1 MSDLPPSGSTEPV
14 PPASPGV
21 PVDPTRSTPPAAA
34 PAPASGH
41 AVDPTAPGST
51 TPTDPASPATPAD
64 LIRPATP
71 AGPAVPAQPGPSTD
85 PAAPAQ
91 AGPSTDSAAPAQ
103 AGPSTDPA
111 APVQAG
117 PSGDAVAPAQPASP
131 ASPGGFA
138 VPGQP
143 GPEGWGG
150 VAGQPGVGG
159 QPWDADPAGPPQGW
173 AWPAGG
179 PPQPGAPYPGYP
191 LPGAAYPGHPLPG
204 AAYPGYPLPGQ
215 PYGWH
220 PGLDPQDPLVTPPHA
235 GVGGWFSRCGGALR
249 RGWRQLLPIMLL
261 TQTVPAAVI
270 AVISLALAPTEQPV
284 TGADGAP
291 VLPSGYFEH
300 VFAFYGAV
308 LLAALIFG
316 PLQSAGW
323 AAGTWVVARQA
334 AGEPVGVG
342 AALRYG
348 LRRALGLWGWTIVAS
363 LLITVGACFC
373 LLPGLY
379 AAFAFALFGP
389 IYLFERQEPIGRA
402 WRMFHQRFGMVL
414 GRVALVIGV
423 LIAAAVLD
431 GALGLVNQ
439 LVFGVD
445 PMAAPGTAAGA
456 VTLAVVGAVLA
467 TPAYLAQL
475 VGLVATYA
483 EQRAHEGP
491 VKAARL
497 AAELG

>member
-1 MSDLPPSGSTEPV
+1 MSDLPPSGPTEPV

-21 PVDPTRSTPPAAA
+21 PADPTRSTPPAAVPA
-34 PAPASGH
+34 PAPGH
-41 AVDPTAPGST
+41 AVDPTAPGSP
-51 TPTDPASPATPAD
+51 TPTDPG
-64 LIRPATP
+64 RPAAVADPT
-71 AGPAVPAQPGPSTD
+71 VPAQPGPSGSPAVPTQPGAAANPAASAQAGWPTD
-85 PAAPAQ
+85 PAAAAHP
-91 AGPSTDSAAPAQ
+91 GAPAN
-103 AGPSTDPA
+103 
-111 APVQAG
+111 
-117 PSGDAVAPAQPASP
+117 
-131 ASPGGFA
+131 PGGFA
-138 VPGQP
+138 HPGGFAAPGQP
-143 GPEGWGG
+143 GGP
-150 VAGQPGVGG
+150 
-159 QPWDADPAGPPQGW
+159 QPWDPYRADPAGPPQGW
-173 AWPAGG
+173 TWPAG
-179 PPQPGAPYPGYP
+179 AP
-191 LPGAAYPGHPLPG
+191 LPGAA
-204 AAYPGYPLPGQ
+204 YPLPGQ

-270 AVISLALAPTEQPV
+270 AVLSLAFAPTDQPV
-284 TGADGAP
+284 SGPDGAP
-291 VLPSGYFEH
+291 VLPDGYFENI
-300 VFAFYGAV
+300 FAFYGVV

-316 PLQSAGW
+316 PLQSTGW

-379 AAFAFALFGP
+379 AACAFALFGP

-414 GRVALVIGV
+414 GRVALVMCA

-431 GALGLVNQ
+431 GVLGLINQ
-439 LVFGVD
+439 LAFGVD
-445 PMAAPGTAAGA
+445 PMGAPGTAAGA
-456 VTLAVVGAVLA
+456 VAVAVVGAVLA

-475 VGLVATYA
+475 VGLVAAYA
-483 EQRAHEGP
+483 EQRAQEGP
-491 VKAARL
+491 VNAARL

>member
-1 MSDLPPSGSTEPV
+1 MSDLPPSGSAEPV
-14 PPASPGV
+14 PPASPGA
-21 PVDPTRSTPPAAA
+21 PVDPTRPTPPAPE

-41 AVDPTAPGST
+41 AVDPTPPGSPTPAQAVRPAAPGDSV
-51 TPTDPASPATPAD
+51 
-64 LIRPATP
+64 
-71 AGPAVPAQPGPSTD
+71 VPAQPGPS
-85 PAAPAQ
+85 AAP
-91 AGPSTDSAAPAQ
+91 GS
-103 AGPSTDPA
+103 
-111 APVQAG
+111 PVT
-117 PSGDAVAPAQPASP
+117 
-131 ASPGGFA
+131 PGGFA
-138 VPGQP
+138 APGQSDT
-143 GPEGWGG
+143 
-150 VAGQPGVGG
+150 GG
-159 QPWDADPAGPPQGW
+159 QPWGPYPVDPAGPPQGW
-173 AWPAGG
+173 TWPAG
-179 PPQPGAPYPGYP
+179 AAP

-204 AAYPGYPLPGQ
+204 GTYPGHPMPGAGYPVPGQ

-235 GVGGWFSRCGGALR
+235 GIGAWFSRCGGALR

-261 TQTVPAAVI
+261 TQTVPAAAI

-284 TGADGAP
+284 TGPDGAP

-316 PLQSAGW
+316 PLQSTGW

-363 LLITVGACFC
+363 LLIAVGACFC

-414 GRVALVIGV
+414 GRVALVICV

-431 GALGLVNQ
+431 GVLGLINQ

-445 PMAAPGTAAGA
+445 PMAAAGTAAGA
-456 VTLAVVGAVLA
+456 VALAVAGAVLA

-483 EQRAHEGP
+483 EQRAQEGP
-491 VKAARL
+491 VNAARL

>member
-1 MSDLPPSGSTEPV
+1 MSDLPPSGATEPV

-21 PVDPTRSTPPAAA
+21 PADPTRSTPPAAV

-41 AVDPTAPGST
+41 AVDPTAPGSP
-51 TPTDPASPATPAD
+51 TPTDPG
-64 LIRPATP
+64 RPAV
-71 AGPAVPAQPGPSTD
+71 ADPAVPAQPGPPGSPAVPTQPGEAANPAAPAQQGWPAYPATSAQPGDPGASAYPGAAAGSGGFAAPGQPASGEPQPWDPYRTD
-85 PAAPAQ
+85 PAAP
-91 AGPSTDSAAPAQ
+91 
-103 AGPSTDPA
+103 
-111 APVQAG
+111 
-117 PSGDAVAPAQPASP
+117 
-131 ASPGGFA
+131 
-138 VPGQP
+138 
-143 GPEGWGG
+143 
-150 VAGQPGVGG
+150 
-159 QPWDADPAGPPQGW
+159 PQGW
-173 AWPAGG
+173 TWPAG
-179 PPQPGAPYPGYP
+179 
-191 LPGAAYPGHPLPG
+191 AAPLPG
-204 AAYPGYPLPGQ
+204 AAYPGYALPGQ

-270 AVISLALAPTEQPV
+270 AVLSLAFAPTDQPV
-284 TGADGAP
+284 TGPDGAP
-291 VLPSGYFEH
+291 ALPDGYFEH
-300 VFAFYGAV
+300 IFAFYGVV

-316 PLQSAGW
+316 PLQSTGW

-348 LRRALGLWGWTIVAS
+348 LRRALGLWGWTLVVS
-363 LLITVGACFC
+363 LLMTVGACFC

-414 GRVALVIGV
+414 GRVALVMCA

-431 GALGLVNQ
+431 GVLGAVNQ
-439 LVFGVD
+439 LAFGVD
-445 PMAAPGTAAGA
+445 PMGAPGTAAGA
-456 VTLAVVGAVLA
+456 VAVAVVGAVLA

-475 VGLVATYA
+475 VGLVAAYA
-483 EQRAHEGP
+483 EQRAQEGP
-491 VKAARL
+491 VNAARL

>member
-1 MSDLPPSGSTEPV
+1 MSDLSPSGSAEPV
-14 PPASPGV
+14 PPASPGA
-21 PVDPTRSTPPAAA
+21 PADPTRLTSPAA
-34 PAPASGH
+34 PGH
-41 AVDPTAPGST
+41 AVDPTAPGSP
-51 TPTDPASPATPAD
+51 TPTDRVRPVAPAD
-64 LIRPATP
+64 PP
-71 AGPAVPAQPGPSTD
+71 VPAQPGPF
-85 PAAPAQ
+85 APPGSQ
-91 AGPSTDSAAPAQ
+91 
-103 AGPSTDPA
+103 
-111 APVQAG
+111 V
-117 PSGDAVAPAQPASP
+117 
-131 ASPGGFA
+131 SPGAFA
-138 VPGQP
+138 APGQP
-143 GPEGWGG
+143 GT
-150 VAGQPGVGG
+150 GG
-159 QPWDADPAGPPQGW
+159 QPWEPYPAGPPQGW

-179 PPQPGAPYPGYP
+179 APM
-191 LPGAAYPGHPLPG
+191 PG

-261 TQTVPAAVI
+261 TQTVPATVI

-284 TGADGAP
+284 TGADGTPA
-291 VLPSGYFEH
+291 LPSGYFEH

-348 LRRALGLWGWTIVAS
+348 LRRALGLWGWTIVTS

-414 GRVALVIGV
+414 GRVALVMCA
-423 LIAAAVLD
+423 LIAAAVVD
-431 GALGLVNQ
+431 GVLGLVNQ
-439 LVFGVD
+439 LAFGVD
-445 PMAAPGTAAGA
+445 PLAAPGTAVGA
-456 VTLAVVGAVLA
+456 VALAVVGAVLA

-491 VKAARL
+491 VNAARL

>member
-1 MSDLPPSGSTEPV
+1 MSDLPPSGATEPV

-21 PVDPTRSTPPAAA
+21 PADPTRSTPPAAV

-41 AVDPTAPGST
+41 AADPTAPASP
-51 TPTDPASPATPAD
+51 TPTDPG
-64 LIRPATP
+64 RPAV
-71 AGPAVPAQPGPSTD
+71 ADPAVPAQPSPPGSLAVPAQPGEATNPAVSAQQGWPAGGFSAPGQPASGGPQPWDPYRTD
-85 PAAPAQ
+85 PA
-91 AGPSTDSAAPAQ
+91 GS
-103 AGPSTDPA
+103 
-111 APVQAG
+111 
-117 PSGDAVAPAQPASP
+117 
-131 ASPGGFA
+131 
-138 VPGQP
+138 
-143 GPEGWGG
+143 
-150 VAGQPGVGG
+150 
-159 QPWDADPAGPPQGW
+159 QPWDPYRADPAGPPQGW
-173 AWPAGG
+173 TWPAGAA
-179 PPQPGAPYPGYP
+179 PLPGAPYPGY
-191 LPGAAYPGHPLPG
+191 A
-204 AAYPGYPLPGQ
+204 LPGQ

-270 AVISLALAPTEQPV
+270 AVLSLAFAPTDQPV
-284 TGADGAP
+284 TGPDGAP
-291 VLPSGYFEH
+291 ALPDGYFEH
-300 VFAFYGAV
+300 IFAFYGVV

-316 PLQSAGW
+316 PLQSTGW

-348 LRRALGLWGWTIVAS
+348 LRRALGLWGWTLVVS

-379 AAFAFALFGP
+379 AACAFALFGP
-389 IYLFERQEPIGRA
+389 IYLFERQEPIGRS

-414 GRVALVIGV
+414 GRVALVMCA

-431 GALGLVNQ
+431 GVLGAVNQ
-439 LVFGVD
+439 LAFGVD
-445 PMAAPGTAAGA
+445 PLGSPGTAAGA
-456 VTLAVVGAVLA
+456 VAVAVVGAVLA

-475 VGLVATYA
+475 VGLVAAYA
-483 EQRAHEGP
+483 EQRAQEGP
-491 VKAARL
+491 VNAARL

>member
-1 MSDLPPSGSTEPV
+1 MSDLPPSGATEPV

-21 PVDPTRSTPPAAA
+21 PVDPTRSTPPAAV

-41 AVDPTAPGST
+41 AVDPTAPGSP
-51 TPTDPASPATPAD
+51 TPTDPD
-64 LIRPATP
+64 RPAAVADPGVP
-71 AGPAVPAQPGPSTD
+71 AQPGPSGSPAVPAQPGAAAN
-85 PAAPAQ
+85 PAASAHPGAP
-91 AGPSTDSAAPAQ
+91 AGPGGFAHPGASAAPA
-103 AGPSTDPA
+103 
-111 APVQAG
+111 
-117 PSGDAVAPAQPASP
+117 
-131 ASPGGFA
+131 GFA
-138 VPGQP
+138 APGQP
-143 GPEGWGG
+143 GSGG
-150 VAGQPGVGG
+150 P
-159 QPWDADPAGPPQGW
+159 QPWDPYRTDPAGPQPWDPYRTDSAGPPQGW
-173 AWPAGG
+173 TWPAGG
-179 PPQPGAPYPGYP
+179 A
-191 LPGAAYPGHPLPG
+191 PLPG

-249 RGWRQLLPIMLL
+249 RGWPQLLPIMLL

-270 AVISLALAPTEQPV
+270 AVLSLAFAPTDQPA
-284 TGADGAP
+284 TGPDGAP

-300 VFAFYGAV
+300 IFAFYGVV

-316 PLQSAGW
+316 PLQSTGW

-348 LRRALGLWGWTIVAS
+348 LRRALGLWGWTLVVS

-379 AAFAFALFGP
+379 AACAFALFGP

-414 GRVALVIGV
+414 GRVALVMCA

-431 GALGLVNQ
+431 GVLGVINQ
-439 LVFGVD
+439 LAFGVD

-456 VTLAVVGAVLA
+456 VAVAVVGAVLA

-475 VGLVATYA
+475 VGLVAAYA
-483 EQRAHEGP
+483 EQRAQEGP
-491 VKAARL
+491 ANAARL

>member
-1 MSDLPPSGSTEPV
+1 MSDLPPSGATEPV

-21 PVDPTRSTPPAAA
+21 PADPTRSTPPADV

-41 AVDPTAPGST
+41 AADPTAPGSP
-51 TPTDPASPATPAD
+51 TPTDPGRPVAD
-64 LIRPATP
+64 
-71 AGPAVPAQPGPSTD
+71 PAVPAQPGPSGS
-85 PAAPAQ
+85 PAVPAQ
-91 AGPSTDSAAPAQ
+91 QGWPAG
-103 AGPSTDPA
+103 
-111 APVQAG
+111 
-117 PSGDAVAPAQPASP
+117 
-131 ASPGGFA
+131 PGGFA
-138 VPGQP
+138 APGQP
-143 GPEGWGG
+143 AAGGP
-150 VAGQPGVGG
+150 
-159 QPWDADPAGPPQGW
+159 QPWDPYRTDPAGPPQGW
-173 AWPAGG
+173 TWPV
-179 PPQPGAPYPGYP
+179 
-191 LPGAAYPGHPLPG
+191 GAAPLPG
-204 AAYPGYPLPGQ
+204 AAYPGYALPGQ
-215 PYGWH
+215 AYGWH

-270 AVISLALAPTEQPV
+270 AVLSLVFAPTGQPV
-284 TGADGAP
+284 TGPNGAP
-291 VLPSGYFEH
+291 VLPDGYFENI
-300 VFAFYGAV
+300 FAFYGVV

-316 PLQSAGW
+316 PLQSTGW

-348 LRRALGLWGWTIVAS
+348 LRRALGLWGWTLVVS

-379 AAFAFALFGP
+379 AACAFALFGP

-414 GRVALVIGV
+414 GRVALVMCA

-431 GALGLVNQ
+431 GVLGAVNQ
-439 LVFGVD
+439 LAFGVD

-456 VTLAVVGAVLA
+456 VAVAVVGAVLA

-475 VGLVATYA
+475 VGLVAAYA
-483 EQRAHEGP
+483 EQRAQEGP
-491 VKAARL
+491 VNAARL

>member
-1 MSDLPPSGSTEPV
+1 MSDLPPSGATEPV

-21 PVDPTRSTPPAAA
+21 PADPTRSTPPAAV

-41 AVDPTAPGST
+41 AVDPTAPGSP
-51 TPTDPASPATPAD
+51 TPTDPG
-64 LIRPATP
+64 RPAV
-71 AGPAVPAQPGPSTD
+71 ADPAVPAQPGPPGSPAVPAQPGPPGSPGSPAVPAQPGEAANPAAPAQQGWPAYPTTSAQPGAPGDPGASAYPGAAAGSGGFAAPGQPASGGPQPWDPYRTD
-85 PAAPAQ
+85 PAAP
-91 AGPSTDSAAPAQ
+91 
-103 AGPSTDPA
+103 
-111 APVQAG
+111 
-117 PSGDAVAPAQPASP
+117 
-131 ASPGGFA
+131 
-138 VPGQP
+138 
-143 GPEGWGG
+143 
-150 VAGQPGVGG
+150 
-159 QPWDADPAGPPQGW
+159 PQGW
-173 AWPAGG
+173 TWPAG
-179 PPQPGAPYPGYP
+179 
-191 LPGAAYPGHPLPG
+191 AAPLPG
-204 AAYPGYPLPGQ
+204 AAYPGYALPGQ

-235 GVGGWFSRCGGALR
+235 GIGGWFSRCGGALR

-270 AVISLALAPTEQPV
+270 AVLSLAFAPTDQPV
-284 TGADGAP
+284 TGPDGAP
-291 VLPSGYFEH
+291 ALPDGYFEH
-300 VFAFYGAV
+300 IFAFYGVV

-316 PLQSAGW
+316 PLQSTGW

-348 LRRALGLWGWTIVAS
+348 LRRALGLWGWTLVVS
-363 LLITVGACFC
+363 LLMTVGACFC

-414 GRVALVIGV
+414 GRVALVMCA

-431 GALGLVNQ
+431 GVLGAVNQ
-439 LVFGVD
+439 LAFGVD
-445 PMAAPGTAAGA
+445 PMGAPGTAAGA
-456 VTLAVVGAVLA
+456 VAVAVVGAVLA

-475 VGLVATYA
+475 VGLVAAYA
-483 EQRAHEGP
+483 EQRAQEGP
-491 VKAARL
+491 VNAARL

>member
-1 MSDLPPSGSTEPV
+1 MSDLPPSGATEPV

-21 PVDPTRSTPPAAA
+21 PADPTRSTPPAAV

-41 AVDPTAPGST
+41 AVDPTAPGSP
-51 TPTDPASPATPAD
+51 TPTDPG
-64 LIRPATP
+64 RPAV
-71 AGPAVPAQPGPSTD
+71 ADPAVPAQPGPPGSPAVPTQPGEAANPAAPAQQGWPAYPTTSAQPGAPGASAYPGAAAGSGGFAAPGQPASGGPQPWDPYRTD
-85 PAAPAQ
+85 PAAP
-91 AGPSTDSAAPAQ
+91 P
-103 AGPSTDPA
+103 
-111 APVQAG
+111 
-117 PSGDAVAPAQPASP
+117 
-131 ASPGGFA
+131 PG
-138 VPGQP
+138 
-143 GPEGWGG
+143 WT
-150 VAGQPGVGG
+150 
-159 QPWDADPAGPPQGW
+159 
-173 AWPAGG
+173 WPAG
-179 PPQPGAPYPGYP
+179 
-191 LPGAAYPGHPLPG
+191 AAPLPG
-204 AAYPGYPLPGQ
+204 AAYPGYALPGQ

-235 GVGGWFSRCGGALR
+235 GVGGWLSRCGAALR

-270 AVISLALAPTEQPV
+270 AVLSLAFAPTDQPV
-284 TGADGAP
+284 TGPDGAP
-291 VLPSGYFEH
+291 ALPDGYFEH
-300 VFAFYGAV
+300 IFAFYGVV

-316 PLQSAGW
+316 PLQSTGW

-348 LRRALGLWGWTIVAS
+348 LRRALGLWGWTLVVS
-363 LLITVGACFC
+363 LLMTVGACFC

-414 GRVALVIGV
+414 GRVALVMCA

-431 GALGLVNQ
+431 GVLGAVNQ
-439 LVFGVD
+439 LAFGVD
-445 PMAAPGTAAGA
+445 PMGAPGTAAGA
-456 VTLAVVGAVLA
+456 VAVAVVGAVLA

-475 VGLVATYA
+475 VGLVAAYA
-483 EQRAHEGP
+483 EQRAQEGP
-491 VKAARL
+491 VNAARL

>member
-1 MSDLPPSGSTEPV
+1 MSDLPPSGSAE
-14 PPASPGV
+14 
-21 PVDPTRSTPPAAA
+21 
-34 PAPASGH
+34 
-41 AVDPTAPGST
+41 PGSP
-51 TPTDPASPATPAD
+51 TPTDPG
-64 LIRPATP
+64 R
-71 AGPAVPAQPGPSTD
+71 PAVPADPAVPTQPVR
-85 PAAPAQ
+85 PAAPDGTAVPAPGA
-91 AGPSTDSAAPAQ
+91 AGN
-103 AGPSTDPA
+103 PA
-111 APVQAG
+111 AP
-117 PSGDAVAPAQPASP
+117 
-131 ASPGGFA
+131 A

-143 GPEGWGG
+143 GPAAWGG
-150 VAGQPGVGG
+150 FAAPGQPGSGG
-159 QPWDADPAGPPQGW
+159 PQPWDPHPAGPPQGW

-179 PPQPGAPYPGYP
+179 APM
-191 LPGAAYPGHPLPG
+191 PG

-261 TQTVPAAVI
+261 TQTVPATVI

-284 TGADGAP
+284 TGADGTP

-348 LRRALGLWGWTIVAS
+348 LRRALGLWGWTIVTS
-363 LLITVGACFC
+363 LLITVGTCFC

-414 GRVALVIGV
+414 GRVALVICA
-423 LIAAAVLD
+423 LIAATVLD
-431 GALGLVNQ
+431 GVLGLVNQ
-439 LVFGVD
+439 LAFGVD
-445 PMAAPGTAAGA
+445 PLAAPGTAVGA
-456 VTLAVVGAVLA
+456 VALAVLGAVLA

-491 VKAARL
+491 VNAARL

>member
-1 MSDLPPSGSTEPV
+1 MSDLPPSGATEPV

-21 PVDPTRSTPPAAA
+21 PADPTRSTPPAAV

-41 AVDPTAPGST
+41 AVDPTAPGSP
-51 TPTDPASPATPAD
+51 TPTDPG
-64 LIRPATP
+64 RPAVADP
-71 AGPAVPAQPGPSTD
+71 AVPTQPGPPGSPGSPAVPAQPGEAANPAAPAQQGWPAYPTTSAQPGAPGDPGASAYPGAAAGSGGFAAPGQPASGGPQPWDPYRTD
-85 PAAPAQ
+85 PAAP
-91 AGPSTDSAAPAQ
+91 
-103 AGPSTDPA
+103 
-111 APVQAG
+111 
-117 PSGDAVAPAQPASP
+117 
-131 ASPGGFA
+131 
-138 VPGQP
+138 
-143 GPEGWGG
+143 
-150 VAGQPGVGG
+150 
-159 QPWDADPAGPPQGW
+159 PQGW
-173 AWPAGG
+173 TWPV
-179 PPQPGAPYPGYP
+179 
-191 LPGAAYPGHPLPG
+191 GAAPLPG
-204 AAYPGYPLPGQ
+204 AAYPGYALPGQ

-270 AVISLALAPTEQPV
+270 AVLSLAFAPTDQPA
-284 TGADGAP
+284 TGPDGAP
-291 VLPSGYFEH
+291 ALPDGYFEH
-300 VFAFYGAV
+300 IFAFYGVV
-308 LLAALIFG
+308 LLAALTFG
-316 PLQSAGW
+316 PLQSTGW

-348 LRRALGLWGWTIVAS
+348 LRRALGLWGWTLVVS
-363 LLITVGACFC
+363 LLMTVGACFC

-414 GRVALVIGV
+414 GRVALVMCA

-431 GALGLVNQ
+431 GVLGAVNQ
-439 LVFGVD
+439 LAFGVD
-445 PMAAPGTAAGA
+445 PMGAPGTAAGA
-456 VTLAVVGAVLA
+456 VAVAVVGAVLA

-475 VGLVATYA
+475 VGLVAAYA
-483 EQRAHEGP
+483 EQRAQEGP
-491 VKAARL
+491 VNAARL

>member
-1 MSDLPPSGSTEPV
+1 MSDLPPSGPTEPV

-21 PVDPTRSTPPAAA
+21 PADPTRSTPPAAV

-41 AVDPTAPGST
+41 AADPTAPGSP
-51 TPTDPASPATPAD
+51 TPTDPG
-64 LIRPATP
+64 RPAV
-71 AGPAVPAQPGPSTD
+71 ADPAVPAQPGPPAVPAQPGQAAH

-91 AGPSTDSAAPAQ
+91 QGWPA
-103 AGPSTDPA
+103 
-111 APVQAG
+111 V
-117 PSGDAVAPAQPASP
+117 
-131 ASPGGFA
+131 PGGFA
-138 VPGQP
+138 APGQP
-143 GPEGWGG
+143 AP
-150 VAGQPGVGG
+150 AAP
-159 QPWDADPAGPPQGW
+159 QPWDPYRTDPAGSPQGW
-173 AWPAGG
+173 TWPAG
-179 PPQPGAPYPGYP
+179 
-191 LPGAAYPGHPLPG
+191 AAPLPG
-204 AAYPGYPLPGQ
+204 AAYPGYALPGQ

-270 AVISLALAPTEQPV
+270 AVLSLAFAPTGQPV
-284 TGADGAP
+284 TGPDGAP
-291 VLPSGYFEH
+291 ALPDGYFENI
-300 VFAFYGAV
+300 FAFYGVV

-316 PLQSAGW
+316 PLQSTGW

-334 AGEPVGVG
+334 AGEPVGTG

-348 LRRALGLWGWTIVAS
+348 LRRALGLWGWTLVVS

-379 AAFAFALFGP
+379 AACAFALFGP
-389 IYLFERQEPIGRA
+389 IYLFERQEPVGRA

-414 GRVALVIGV
+414 GRVALVMCA

-431 GALGLVNQ
+431 GVLGAVNQ
-439 LVFGVD
+439 LAFGVD

-456 VTLAVVGAVLA
+456 VAVAVVGAVLA

-475 VGLVATYA
+475 VGLVAAYA
-483 EQRAHEGP
+483 EQRAQEGP
-491 VKAARL
+491 VNAARL

>member
-1 MSDLPPSGSTEPV
+1 M
-14 PPASPGV
+14 PGGAY
-21 PVDPTRSTPPAAA
+21 PY
-34 PAPASGH
+34 PAP
-41 AVDPTAPGST
+41 
-51 TPTDPASPATPAD
+51 
-64 LIRPATP
+64 
-71 AGPAVPAQPGPSTD
+71 
-85 PAAPAQ
+85 
-91 AGPSTDSAAPAQ
+91 
-103 AGPSTDPA
+103 
-111 APVQAG
+111 
-117 PSGDAVAPAQPASP
+117 
-131 ASPGGFA
+131 GG
-138 VPGQP
+138 
-143 GPEGWGG
+143 
-150 VAGQPGVGG
+150 
-159 QPWDADPAGPPQGW
+159 
-173 AWPAGG
+173 
-179 PPQPGAPYPGYP
+179 
-191 LPGAAYPGHPLPG
+191 AYPGHPTAGP
-204 AAYPGYPLPGQ
+204 

-235 GVGGWFSRCGGALR
+235 GLGGWFSRCAGALR

-261 TQTVPAAVI
+261 TQTVPATVI

-284 TGADGAP
+284 ARADGTPA
-291 VLPSGYFEH
+291 LPSGYFEH

-316 PLQSAGW
+316 PLQSTGW

-348 LRRALGLWGWTIVAS
+348 LRRALGLWGWTLVVS

-389 IYLFERQEPIGRA
+389 IYLFERQEPVGRA
-402 WRMFHQRFGMVL
+402 WRMFHQRFGLVL
-414 GRVALVIGV
+414 GRVALVMCA

-431 GALGLVNQ
+431 GVIGLVNQ
-439 LVFGVD
+439 LVFGAE
-445 PMAAPGTAAGA
+445 PMAAPGSAVGA
-456 VTLAVVGAVLA
+456 VALAVLGAVLA

-491 VKAARL
+491 VNAARL

>member
-1 MSDLPPSGSTEPV
+1 MSDLPPSGATEPV

-21 PVDPTRSTPPAAA
+21 PADPTRSTPPAAV

-41 AVDPTAPGST
+41 AVDPTAPGSP
-51 TPTDPASPATPAD
+51 TPTDPG
-64 LIRPATP
+64 RPAVADP
-71 AGPAVPAQPGPSTD
+71 ALPAQPGPPGSPAVPAQPGEAAN

-91 AGPSTDSAAPAQ
+91 QGWPAY
-103 AGPSTDPA
+103 PA
-111 APVQAG
+111 T
-117 PSGDAVAPAQPASP
+117 SAQPGAPGNPGASAYP
-131 ASPGGFA
+131 GAAAGPGGFA
-138 VPGQP
+138 APGQP
-143 GPEGWGG
+143 ASGGP
-150 VAGQPGVGG
+150 
-159 QPWDADPAGPPQGW
+159 QPWDPYRTDPAGPPQGW
-173 AWPAGG
+173 TWPAG
-179 PPQPGAPYPGYP
+179 
-191 LPGAAYPGHPLPG
+191 AAPLPG
-204 AAYPGYPLPGQ
+204 AAYPGYALPGQ

-270 AVISLALAPTEQPV
+270 AVLSLAFAPTDQPV
-284 TGADGAP
+284 TGPDGAP
-291 VLPSGYFEH
+291 ALPDGYFEH
-300 VFAFYGAV
+300 IFAFYGVV

-316 PLQSAGW
+316 PLQSTGW

-348 LRRALGLWGWTIVAS
+348 LRRALGLWGWTLVVS
-363 LLITVGACFC
+363 LLMTVGACFC

-414 GRVALVIGV
+414 GRVALVMCA

-431 GALGLVNQ
+431 GVLGAVNQ
-439 LVFGVD
+439 LAFGVD
-445 PMAAPGTAAGA
+445 PMGAPGTAAGA
-456 VTLAVVGAVLA
+456 VAVAVLGAVLA

-475 VGLVATYA
+475 VGLVAAYA
-483 EQRAHEGP
+483 EQRAQEGP
-491 VKAARL
+491 VNAARL

>member
-1 MSDLPPSGSTEPV
+1 DL
-14 PPASPGV
+14 
-21 PVDPTRSTPPAAA
+21 R
-34 PAPASGH
+34 
-41 AVDPTAPGST
+41 
-51 TPTDPASPATPAD
+51 
-64 LIRPATP
+64 
-71 AGPAVPAQPGPSTD
+71 
-85 PAAPAQ
+85 
-91 AGPSTDSAAPAQ
+91 AGPSAPAGSQ
-103 AGPSTDPA
+103 VG
-111 APVQAG
+111 
-117 PSGDAVAPAQPASP
+117 
-131 ASPGGFA
+131 PGGFTA
-138 VPGQP
+138 PGQP
-143 GPEGWGG
+143 G
-150 VAGQPGVGG
+150 AAAQPGDPYPAG
-159 QPWDADPAGPPQGW
+159 QPWDPYPTGQPWGPYPAYPAGPPQGW
-173 AWPAGG
+173 AGPAGG
-179 PPQPGAPYPGYP
+179 A
-191 LPGAAYPGHPLPG
+191 PLPG

-220 PGLDPQDPLVTPPHA
+220 PGFDPQDPLVTPPHA

-261 TQTVPAAVI
+261 TQTVPATVI

-284 TGADGAP
+284 TGADGTP

-348 LRRALGLWGWTIVAS
+348 VRRALGLWGWTIVAS

-414 GRVALVIGV
+414 GRVALVICV
-423 LIAAAVLD
+423 LVAAAVLD
-431 GALGLVNQ
+431 GVLGLVNQ

-445 PMAAPGTAAGA
+445 PMGAPGTAAGA

-491 VKAARL
+491 VNAARL

>member
-1 MSDLPPSGSTEPV
+1 MSDLPPSGPTEPV

-21 PVDPTRSTPPAAA
+21 PADPTRSTPPAAVPA
-34 PAPASGH
+34 PAPGH
-41 AVDPTAPGST
+41 AVDPTAPGSP
-51 TPTDPASPATPAD
+51 TPTDPG
-64 LIRPATP
+64 RPA
-71 AGPAVPAQPGPSTD
+71 AVADPAVPAQPGPSGSPAVPTQPGVPTQPAAAANPAVSAQPGWPTD
-85 PAAPAQ
+85 PAA
-91 AGPSTDSAAPAQ
+91 AAHP
-103 AGPSTDPA
+103 GA
-111 APVQAG
+111 AAN
-117 PSGDAVAPAQPASP
+117 
-131 ASPGGFA
+131 PGGFA
-138 VPGQP
+138 HPGGFAAPGQP
-143 GPEGWGG
+143 GGP
-150 VAGQPGVGG
+150 
-159 QPWDADPAGPPQGW
+159 QPWDPYRADPAGPPQGW
-173 AWPAGG
+173 TWPAG
-179 PPQPGAPYPGYP
+179 AP
-191 LPGAAYPGHPLPG
+191 LPGAAH
-204 AAYPGYPLPGQ
+204 PLPGQ

-270 AVISLALAPTEQPV
+270 AVLSLAFAPTDQPV
-284 TGADGAP
+284 SGPDGAP
-291 VLPSGYFEH
+291 VLPDGYFENI
-300 VFAFYGAV
+300 FAFYGVV

-316 PLQSAGW
+316 PLQSTGW

-379 AAFAFALFGP
+379 AACAFALFGP

-414 GRVALVIGV
+414 GRVALVMCA

-431 GALGLVNQ
+431 GVLGLINQ
-439 LVFGVD
+439 LAFGVD
-445 PMAAPGTAAGA
+445 PMGAPGTAAGA
-456 VTLAVVGAVLA
+456 VAVAVVGAVLA

-475 VGLVATYA
+475 VGLVAAYA
-483 EQRAHEGP
+483 EQRAQEGP
-491 VKAARL
+491 VNAARL

>member
-1 MSDLPPSGSTEPV
+1 MSDLPPSGATEPV

-21 PVDPTRSTPPAAA
+21 PADPTRSTPPAAV

-41 AVDPTAPGST
+41 AVDPTAPGSP
-51 TPTDPASPATPAD
+51 TPTDPGPPAVAD
-64 LIRPATP
+64 P
-71 AGPAVPAQPGPSTD
+71 GVPAQPGPSGSPAVPTQPGEAVNPAVSAQQGWPAGPGGFAAPGQPASGGPQPWDPYRTDAAGPQPWDPYRTD
-85 PAAPAQ
+85 PAAP
-91 AGPSTDSAAPAQ
+91 
-103 AGPSTDPA
+103 
-111 APVQAG
+111 
-117 PSGDAVAPAQPASP
+117 
-131 ASPGGFA
+131 
-138 VPGQP
+138 
-143 GPEGWGG
+143 
-150 VAGQPGVGG
+150 
-159 QPWDADPAGPPQGW
+159 PQGW
-173 AWPAGG
+173 TWPAG
-179 PPQPGAPYPGYP
+179 AAP
-191 LPGAAYPGHPLPG
+191 LPGAAYPGH
-204 AAYPGYPLPGQ
+204 ALPGQ

-270 AVISLALAPTEQPV
+270 AVLSLAFAPTDQPV
-284 TGADGAP
+284 AGSDGAP
-291 VLPSGYFEH
+291 VLPDGYFENI
-300 VFAFYGAV
+300 FAFYGVV

-316 PLQSAGW
+316 PLQSTGW
-323 AAGTWVVARQA
+323 AAGTWVVTRQA
-334 AGEPVGVG
+334 AGESVGVG

-348 LRRALGLWGWTIVAS
+348 LRRALGLWGWTLVVS

-379 AAFAFALFGP
+379 AACAFALFGP

-414 GRVALVIGV
+414 GRVALVMCA

-431 GALGLVNQ
+431 GVLGLINQ
-439 LVFGVD
+439 LAFGVD

-456 VTLAVVGAVLA
+456 VAVAVVGALLA

-475 VGLVATYA
+475 VGLVAAYA
-483 EQRAHEGP
+483 EQRAQEGP
-491 VKAARL
+491 VNAARL

>member
-1 MSDLPPSGSTEPV
+1 MSDLPPSGSAEPV

-21 PVDPTRSTPPAAA
+21 PVDPTRPTPPA
-34 PAPASGH
+34 PAPGH
-41 AVDPTAPGST
+41 AVDSTAPGSP
-51 TPTDPASPATPAD
+51 TPTGPARPATPAD
-64 LIRPATP
+64 LIRPAAP
-71 AGPAVPAQPGPSTD
+71 AGAAVPSQPGPADGPTSPTQGGPSGPAAPAQPGPATD
-85 PAAPAQ
+85 PA
-91 AGPSTDSAAPAQ
+91 
-103 AGPSTDPA
+103 
-111 APVQAG
+111 
-117 PSGDAVAPAQPASP
+117 APAQPASP

-143 GPEGWGG
+143 GPEAWGG
-150 VAGQPGVGG
+150 FAGQPGAGG
-159 QPWDADPAGPPQGW
+159 QPWGPYPAGPPQGW

-179 PPQPGAPYPGYP
+179 APLPRAAHPGYP
-191 LPGAAYPGHPLPG
+191 LPGL
-204 AAYPGYPLPGQ
+204 

-235 GVGGWFSRCGGALR
+235 GVGGWLSRCGGALR

-270 AVISLALAPTEQPV
+270 AVLSLAFAPTDQPV
-284 TGADGAP
+284 TGPDGAP

-300 VFAFYGAV
+300 IFAFYGVV

-414 GRVALVIGV
+414 GRVALVICA

-456 VTLAVVGAVLA
+456 VALAVVGAVLA

-475 VGLVATYA
+475 VGLVAAYA
-483 EQRAHEGP
+483 EQRAQEGP
-491 VKAARL
+491 VNSARL

>member
-1 MSDLPPSGSTEPV
+1 MSDLPPSGATEPV
-14 PPASPGV
+14 SPASPGV
-21 PVDPTRSTPPAAA
+21 PADPTRSTPPAAV

-41 AVDPTAPGST
+41 AADPTAPGSP
-51 TPTDPASPATPAD
+51 TPTDPG
-64 LIRPATP
+64 RPATV
-71 AGPAVPAQPGPSTD
+71 ADPAVPAQPGPPGS
-85 PAAPAQ
+85 PAVPAQ
-91 AGPSTDSAAPAQ
+91 QGWPAGS
-103 AGPSTDPA
+103 
-111 APVQAG
+111 
-117 PSGDAVAPAQPASP
+117 
-131 ASPGGFA
+131 GGFA
-138 VPGQP
+138 APEQP
-143 GPEGWGG
+143 AAGGP
-150 VAGQPGVGG
+150 
-159 QPWDADPAGPPQGW
+159 QPWDPYRTDPAGPPQGW
-173 AWPAGG
+173 TWPAG
-179 PPQPGAPYPGYP
+179 
-191 LPGAAYPGHPLPG
+191 AAPLPG
-204 AAYPGYPLPGQ
+204 AAYPGYALPGQ
-215 PYGWH
+215 AYGWH

-270 AVISLALAPTEQPV
+270 AVLSLAFAPTDQPV
-284 TGADGAP
+284 TGPDGAP
-291 VLPSGYFEH
+291 VLPDGYFEH
-300 VFAFYGAV
+300 VFAFYGVV

-316 PLQSAGW
+316 PLQSTGW

-348 LRRALGLWGWTIVAS
+348 LRRALGLWGWTLVFS

-379 AAFAFALFGP
+379 AACAFALFGP

-414 GRVALVIGV
+414 GRVALVLCA

-431 GALGLVNQ
+431 GVLGAVNQ
-439 LVFGVD
+439 LAFGVD
-445 PMAAPGTAAGA
+445 PMAAPSTAAGA
-456 VTLAVVGAVLA
+456 AAVAVVGAVLA

-475 VGLVATYA
+475 VGLVAAYA
-483 EQRAHEGP
+483 EQRAQEGP
-491 VKAARL
+491 VNAARL